1 MLEYWQMVV
10 KRPVDDEEAYLVGAS
25 NSRTLSDATHGQ
37 GQCRRIDTAVIP
49 ETVACVKR
57 REERVRV
64 N

>member
-1 MLEYWQMVV
+1 MLEYWQKVV
-10 KRPVDDEEAYLVGAS
+10 KRPVDREEAYLVGAT
-25 NSRTLSDATHGQ
+25 NARTPSDATHGQ
-37 GQCRRIDTAVIP
+37 GQCRWIDTAVIP